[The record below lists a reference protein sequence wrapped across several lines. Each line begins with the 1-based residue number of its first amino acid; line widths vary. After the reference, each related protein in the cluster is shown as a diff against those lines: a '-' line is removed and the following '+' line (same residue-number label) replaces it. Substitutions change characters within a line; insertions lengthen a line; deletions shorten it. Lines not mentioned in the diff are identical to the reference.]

1 MSVYSRKVESNVGS
15 IGNVCRKFVVLVMDP
30 PRVLTGHRAI
40 SVHSPRAI
48 DLTWSSLGSLAWV
61 VTLGLDFFNLEL

>member
-1 MSVYSRKVESNVGS
+1 MDKVVMSVCSRKVES
-15 IGNVCRKFVVLVMDP
+15 NVCRKFVVLVMDP

-40 SVHSPRAI
+40 SVHSPRVI

-61 VTLGLDFFNLEL
+61 VTRS